1 MTPLELPAILFNVR
15 TYLWCD
21 DDDDDDDDDDCNW
34 VRDLTV
40 PMHLG
45 LN

>member
-1 MTPLELPAILFNVR
+1 MTFLGLPATLFNVR

-21 DDDDDDDDDDCNW
+21 DDDDDWNW
-34 VRDLTV
+34 VRDFTV